1 MVVRPAAT
9 AIRRHCKLLLAR
21 HAMMAIR
28 VREVRAEDMIDL
40 CYNRSDPSIDRS
52 LLSFQCSSS
61 FTQIY
66 TGSVDGTG
74 VGSL

>member
-9 AIRRHCKLLLAR
+9 AIRRHCKLPLAR

-40 CYNRSDPSIDRS
+40 CYNRSAPSIVR
-52 LLSFQCSSS
+52 LLPSFHCSSNS
-61 FTQIY
+61 TQIY